1 MTISSTPE
9 LRDAVRNPLLG
20 DLPVEI
26 LQKLSKRLKRTDEIH
41 TVAPMKLRVAIHGGF
56 TTSFLSEILPLFLVQ
71 RGIDACIREA
81 HYGAF
86 QTDILDDSSPF
97 WGFDPGIT
105 FLLPTYRDLH
115 HFPSFDAD
123 AETINRAIEAELSTW
138 RLIWRKLKSPI
149 VQLTFTPPATRI
161 LGEADGL
168 FPGGRLHYV
177 REVNR
182 VLAREAPAHV
192 TLVDGESLMGQLG
205 HDWHDERLYRI
216 AKQPFSMDATPIIA
230 NALAASAAGA
240 LGLSRKVLI
249 LDLDNTLWGGVIGDD
264 GLKGIS
270 LGSETAEG
278 ESFVAFQQYIKALS
292 ERGIVLCIC
301 SKNDPEIAREP
312 FHRHSAMVLTLE
324 NIADFRANFDD
335 KASNIRAI
343 AKTLNLGLDSFVF
356 VDDSSVECE
365 LVRQSLPQVWTIE
378 LAGDPSGF
386 PELVERAIPFPMSRL
401 TNEDVTRAKSYQ
413 SLGTVRAGIE
423 DATDI
428 DTFLK
433 ELEPVAM
440 VESIRDDTIE
450 RISQLI
456 GKTNQFKLNST
467 IYSPSEIRERAEHV
481 LAVRLKDRLQ
491 DYGIVAVA
499 VTEPDDE
506 NNSLV
511 ICNWVMSCRVFSRRL
526 EFLTLELL
534 AKRAASAGLSRIRL
548 NYEKSNRNG
557 LLAELL
563 PKLGFQNIKDA
574 DWFQTDTQLTENVP
588 AHFISC
594 DIPQSKTTS

>member
-1 MTISSTPE
+1 
-9 LRDAVRNPLLG
+9 
-20 DLPVEI
+20 
-26 LQKLSKRLKRTDEIH
+26 
-41 TVAPMKLRVAIHGGF
+41 MKLRVAIHGGF

-81 HYGAF
+81 QYGAF

-97 WGFDPGIT
+97 WDFDPGIT

-115 HFPSFDAD
+115 HFPSFSAD
-123 AETINRAIEAELSTW
+123 AETINQAIEAELSTW
-138 RLIWRKLKSPI
+138 RRIWQKLKSPI
-149 VQLTFTPPATRI
+149 VQLTFAPPATRI

-182 VLAREAPAHV
+182 VLASEAPAHV

-205 HDWHDERLYRI
+205 RDWHDERLYRI

-264 GLKGIS
+264 GLEGIS

-278 ESFVAFQQYIKALS
+278 ESFIAFQQYIKALS

-301 SKNDPEIAREP
+301 SKNAPEIAREP
-312 FHRHSAMVLTLE
+312 FQRHSAMVLKLE
-324 NIADFRANFDD
+324 DIADFRANFDD

-356 VDDSSVECE
+356 VDDSPVECE
-365 LVRQSLPQVWTIE
+365 LVRQNLPQVWTIE

-401 TNEDVTRAKSYQ
+401 TNEDITRAKSYQ

-433 ELEPVAM
+433 ELEPVAI

-456 GKTNQFKLNST
+456 GKTNQFKLNSA
-467 IYSPSEIRERAEHV
+467 IFSPSEIRERAEHIV
-481 LAVRLKDRLQ
+481 AIRLKDRLQ

-506 NNSLV
+506 NNSLL

-526 EFLTLELL
+526 EFLTLELI
-534 AKRAASAGLSRIRL
+534 AKRAASAGLSKISV
-548 NYEKSNRNG
+548 NYEKSKRNG

-574 DWFQTDTQLTENVP
+574 DWFQTDTQLSENRP

-594 DIPQSKTTS
+594 GTPQSKTTS